1 LNAQILSNNN
11 AWGSIA
17 TVLRE
22 RQDAKNM
29 LARQMEAQK
38 GQLEENKKNAKT
50 AMRRVQNTQRMEMED
65 NKKKA
70 EDDLRKQ

>member
-1 LNAQILSNNN
+1 
-11 AWGSIA
+11 
-17 TVLRE
+17 VLRE
-22 RQDAKNM
+22 RQDAENM

-38 GQLEENKKNAKT
+38 GQMEENKTNAET
-50 AMRRVQNTQRMEMED
+50 AMARVQNTQRMEMED